1 MYAIIRQG
9 GKQYKVAEGDTITVD
24 RIPGDVGAKVE
35 LGDVLMVRTNE
46 KTLTGTEAAKAKVK
60 ATILDH
66 FKGDKVLVFKYK
78 PKKNYHRTHGHRQQ
92 LTKVRVDSISLP
104 KQGGRKKAAEPEES
118 APKAATAE
126 GS

>member
-1 MYAIIRQG
+1 MYAVIRQG
-9 GKQYKVAEGDTITVD
+9 GKQYRVAEGDTIAVD
-24 RIPGDVGAKVE
+24 RIPGDVGAEVE
-35 LGDVLMVRTNE
+35 LGNVLMVRTNE
-46 KTLTGTEAAKAKVK
+46 KTLTGAEAAKAKVK

-78 PKKNYHRTHGHRQQ
+78 PKKNYHRTHGHRQH

-104 KQGGRKKAAEPEES
+104 KKGGRKKAAESKES
-118 APKAATAE
+118 APKAAAAE

>member
-1 MYAIIRQG
+1 MYAVIRQG
-9 GKQYKVAEGDTITVD
+9 GKQYRVAEGDTIAVD
-24 RIPGDVGAKVE
+24 RIPGDVGAEVE
-35 LGDVLMVRTNE
+35 LGNVLMVRTNE
-46 KTLTGTEAAKAKVK
+46 KTLTGAEAAKAKVK

-78 PKKNYHRTHGHRQQ
+78 PKKNYHRTHGHRQH

-104 KQGGRKKAAEPEES
+104 KQGGRKKAAESEES
-118 APKAATAE
+118 APKAAAAE